1 MPEPRLALRLSDD
14 LREIVDAADV
24 YYFEARGDDT
34 RVRLRAKRTRRDVR
48 RIGQLARLLK
58 PHGFF
63 RIHRSYLV
71 NLTRI
76 RHVRRVSDGGGWEI
90 KLESPVNRILP
101 VSRRRAPA
109 LLRALDHL
117 G

>member
-1 MPEPRLALRLSDD
+1 MPEPRLALHLSDE
-14 LREIVDAADV
+14 LREIVDADDV
-24 YYFEARGDDT
+24 YYFEALGGDT

-48 RIGQLARLLK
+48 QLGGITRLLK

-76 RHVRRVSDGGGWEI
+76 RLLRRASDGGWEV

-101 VSRRRAPA
+101 VSRRYAPA